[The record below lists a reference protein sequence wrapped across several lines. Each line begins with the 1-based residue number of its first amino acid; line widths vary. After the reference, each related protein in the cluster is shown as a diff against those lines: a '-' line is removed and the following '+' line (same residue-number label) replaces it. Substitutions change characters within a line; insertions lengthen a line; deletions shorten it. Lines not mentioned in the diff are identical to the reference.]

1 MDLGLINW
9 LKPGKWLRNC
19 DCFLRQVRLLLP
31 WPGIFLFIQIKQEFS
46 KLLCISL
53 CESLSLQ
60 ESGCPGHCL
69 ALWSITA
76 ITPSLT
82 LVVRCCHLT
91 PATPGPM
98 TPPALRLLTAVAE
111 VPTVRSGLH
120 LRVITEDFP
129 DGPMD
134 KNPPGNAGDTGLTPG
149 RERFHMPGNNVVHA
163 PQLLSVHAATTW
175 VCMPQLLECAC
186 CKYCS
191 PCR

>member
-1 MDLGLINW
+1 M
-9 LKPGKWLRNC
+9 
-19 DCFLRQVRLLLP
+19 
-31 WPGIFLFIQIKQEFS
+31 
-46 KLLCISL
+46 
-53 CESLSLQ
+53 
-60 ESGCPGHCL
+60 
-69 ALWSITA
+69 
-76 ITPSLT
+76 
-82 LVVRCCHLT
+82 
-91 PATPGPM
+91 
-98 TPPALRLLTAVAE
+98 AE

-186 CKYCS
+186 RNYLSVHAASTVAPAARAHAHQQGNPHSEKPTYHKKS
-191 PCR
+191 GPHPPQPEKANTQPAQPTS